1 MSNVTSQEIIKAVKE
16 RRKYLKISQRAM
28 AEQLYISLKAYQNL
42 EIGTTKIDIERLQ
55 QIADILQT
63 DMNSL
68 INSPADQLRADRLP
82 LVKEKQLLRDKE
94 SYISYLEESLQYYRN
109 LIKENNLM

>member
-55 QIADILQT
+55 QIADILNT

-68 INSPADQLRADRLP
+68 INSPTAQLKQEKLP
-82 LVKEKQLLRDKE
+82 LAKEKQLLRDKE
-94 SYISYLEESLQYYRN
+94 SYISYLEESLQFYRN
-109 LIKENNLM
+109 LIKENNLL

>member
-68 INSPADQLRADRLP
+68 INPPTAQIKGEKSPLTN
-82 LVKEKQLLRDKE
+82 EKQLLRDKE
-94 SYISYLEESLQYYRN
+94 SYISYLEESLQFYRN